1 MTKNEYLESINELLS
16 KCEKESTLEF
26 IFVLLRKII

>member
-16 KCEKESTLEF
+16 QVEKESTLEF